1 MIAKQLPLKFA
12 FAIEAEDKDWSWI
25 PNAPNMT
32 VSYSVGSQ
40 LMIGD
45 YNPSAWNNAENPYPM
60 EATTDS
66 GSGNW
71 TFALEQFAF
80 GFTEEVS
87 SVNTSSYVNMTSTG
101 YDNAWV
107 TLGHPGIGLPQ
118 PVFETFTQELQAV
131 TNNLWNCEDRFGY
144 FCYAPVTC
152 ETFIGEENSSY
163 NLTKYDFRIVF
174 ETQTDRYLRVPL
186 LSLMR
191 NAQTV
196 DSQCNLLVYYL
207 EPKYDMGNNIVLGSA
222 FLQSYFAQFEYHP
235 ETNLNKM
242 TLTLAKKTIPG
253 TYLGSQTTVPSN
265 DPIPEPTPVTPDTPT
280 PAVTP
285 LPTSSNA
292 TSDDTS
298 SVKMTT
304 NQIIFISLE
313 SLLTVI
319 LIVAIIW
326 VCVMKGVCKKQEY
339 NNFNPDDFEKGINKD
354 SVISGQPVYQPVYD
368 PTPNRPS
375 VQERNQSIDG
385 VPLLKKKNV
394 SDTLDASYY

>member
-1 MIAKQLPLKFA
+1 MMAKEIPLKFA
-12 FAIEAEDKDWSWI
+12 FAIEAEEKDWSWI

-32 VSYSVGSQ
+32 AAYAVGSQ

-45 YNPSAWNNAENPYPM
+45 YNPSAWNNAENPIPM

-80 GFTEEVS
+80 GFTEEVGS
-87 SVNTSSYVNMTSTG
+87 INTSSYVNMTQTG
-101 YDNAWV
+101 YDQAWM

-131 TNNLWNCEDRFGY
+131 TNNLWRCEDKFGY

-152 ETFIGEENSSY
+152 ETFIGEDNSSY

-174 ETQTDRYLRVPL
+174 DTQTDRYLRVPL

-222 FLQSYFAQFEYHP
+222 FFQSYFAQFEYNT

-242 TLTLAKKTIPG
+242 TLSLAKKTIPG
-253 TYLGSQTTVPSN
+253 TYLGS
-265 DPIPEPTPVTPDTPT
+265 
-280 PAVTP
+280 
-285 LPTSSNA
+285 
-292 TSDDTS
+292 
-298 SVKMTT
+298 
-304 NQIIFISLE
+304 
-313 SLLTVI
+313 
-319 LIVAIIW
+319 
-326 VCVMKGVCKKQEY
+326 
-339 NNFNPDDFEKGINKD
+339 
-354 SVISGQPVYQPVYD
+354 
-368 PTPNRPS
+368 
-375 VQERNQSIDG
+375 
-385 VPLLKKKNV
+385 
-394 SDTLDASYY
+394 

>member
-101 YDNAWV
+101 YDNAWI

-354 SVISGQPVYQPVYD
+354 SVISGQPVYE
-368 PTPNRPS
+368 PTPNQPS